1 MTCDPAATPQPQ
13 RSLMHE
19 SASDSPSGAA
29 SGNPVGL
36 SPDCESSLD
45 AIVAHVQRHIGT
57 IAYVWHEQVSTIV
70 HVDVHVVFPT
80 EERPFYTL
88 VTSGMSDLPMTVP
101 QEVETP
107 PYAELLIRLPADWNL
122 DYETLNDE
130 RNYWPIRLL
139 QSLARFPHA
148 TESWLDL
155 GFALPNGLPP
165 RPFAPDTDLCAAMT
179 AFPYVEGEAFHV
191 LEARPGKTIRFFAV
205 MPLFASEMRFLRE
218 QGPEELE
225 KRFEQAETSL
235 IVDPKRAPAV

>member
-1 MTCDPAATPQPQ
+1 MPDPA
-13 RSLMHE
+13 
-19 SASDSPSGAA
+19 SDPASGAA
-29 SGNPVGL
+29 SG
-36 SPDCESSLD
+36 SPAGVSPACESSLD
-45 AIVAHVQRHIGT
+45 AIVAHVQRHVGP
-57 IAYVWHEQVSTIV
+57 IAYVWHETASTIV

-88 VTSGMSDLPMTVP
+88 VTSGMSDLAMTVP
-101 QEVETP
+101 QDVPMPE
-107 PYAELLIRLPADWNL
+107 YAELLIRLPAEWNL

-148 TESWLDL
+148 TQGWLDL
-155 GFALPNGLPP
+155 GDGLPNGLPP
-165 RPFAPDTDLCAAMT
+165 RPFASDTDLCAAMA

-191 LEARPGKTIRFFAV
+191 LEARPGKTIRFLAV
-205 MPLFASEMRFLRE
+205 MPLYASEMRFLRE

-235 IVDPKRAPAV
+235 IVDPQRAAAV

>member
-1 MTCDPAATPQPQ
+1 
-13 RSLMHE
+13 MHE
-19 SASDSPSGAA
+19 SASDPSSGAA
-29 SGNPVGL
+29 SGAPGDL
-36 SPDCESSLD
+36 SPACESSLD
-45 AIVAHVQRHIGT
+45 AIVAHVQRHIGP
-57 IAYVWHEQVSTIV
+57 IAYVWHEKTSTIV

-101 QEVETP
+101 PEVEGS

-139 QSLARFPHA
+139 QSLARFPH
-148 TESWLDL
+148 TTGGWLDL
-155 GFALPNGLPP
+155 GFGLPNGLPP
-165 RPFAPDTDLCAAMT
+165 RPFAPETDLCAAMT

-235 IVDPKRAPAV
+235 IVDPQRPPAA

>member
-1 MTCDPAATPQPQ
+1 MPDSAPDSSSDA
-13 RSLMHE
+13 SSG
-19 SASDSPSGAA
+19 SASGVGPS
-29 SGNPVGL
+29 S
-36 SPDCESSLD
+36 DSSLN
-45 AIVAHVQRHIGT
+45 AIVAHVQRHIGP
-57 IAYVWHEQVSTIV
+57 IAYVWHETASTIV

-101 QEVETP
+101 KDVETP
-107 PYAELLIRLPADWNL
+107 AYAELLLRLPAEWNL
-122 DYETLNDE
+122 DFETLNDE

-148 TESWLDL
+148 TEGWLDL
-155 GFALPNGLPP
+155 GDALPNGLPP

-179 AFPYVEGEAFHV
+179 AFPYVEGETFHV
-191 LEARPGKTIRFFAV
+191 LEAGPGKTIRFLAV
-205 MPLFASEMRFLRE
+205 MPLYASEMRFLRE

-235 IVDPKRAPAV
+235 IVDPQRPPAV

>member
-1 MTCDPAATPQPQ
+1 MPD
-13 RSLMHE
+13 
-19 SASDSPSGAA
+19 SASDPVSGAA
-29 SGNPVGL
+29 PGHPAGV
-36 SPDCESSLD
+36 SPACESSLD
-45 AIVAHVQRHIGT
+45 AIVAHVQRHIGP
-57 IAYVWHEQVSTIV
+57 IAYVWHEKVSTIV

-88 VTSGMSDLPMTVP
+88 VTSGMSDLAMTVP
-101 QEVETP
+101 QDVPMPEH
-107 PYAELLIRLPADWNL
+107 AELLIRLPAEWNL

-148 TESWLDL
+148 TQGWLDL

-165 RPFAPDTDLCAAMT
+165 RPFASDTDLCAAMT

-191 LEARPGKTIRFFAV
+191 LEARPGKTIRFLAV
-205 MPLFASEMRFLRE
+205 MPLYASEMRFLRE
-218 QGPEELE
+218 KGPEELE

-235 IVDPKRAPAV
+235 IVDPQRAAAA